1 MDFKPSDFFVGV
13 IDFFSVLLPGALIS
27 YFLMGIFYDDV
38 VGPEKIFPS
47 PDNEIVK
54 WVFFLI
60 VAYLIGN
67 IVFMIGSFLDRT
79 YDKFLRRI
87 FFQKKHDLA
96 YRLARDVH
104 WRHIDTDEQLA
115 RLVRRG
121 SMSDEEYREI
131 LQDPKREIFN
141 TYKWAQ
147 SFLLFKSADAIEE
160 IRQLEAQQKF
170 FRSLIVTFF
179 LIAVVLLFQRKNTPA
194 IVLIILGVLSFY
206 RYGDLRYK
214 ATAKA
219 YQMIVTYCHLEP
231 VTATGPSPSQEPV
244 ALEAT
249 VEHEELVDYSELKKV
264 PTDYF
269 LRLYHV
275 QIANLTAGFAKNIK
289 QVSFGNGKTP
299 VLTTDRNESWYC
311 LSGNGVLNIN
321 DAAGQSLRSNLRP
334 KAIVPLVKGTQFS
347 VNNGSHET
355 IEILVFEN

>member
-1 MDFKPSDFFVGV
+1 MDFKLSDFFVGV
-13 IDFFSVLLPGALIS
+13 IDFFSVLLPGALIT

-47 PDNEIVK
+47 PDNGIVK

-87 FFQKKHDLA
+87 FFQKKHDVA

-131 LQDPKREIFN
+131 LRDPKREIFN

-179 LIAVVLLFQRKNTPA
+179 LIAVVLLFRDKYTAA
-194 IVLIILGVLSFY
+194 IVLLILCTLSFY

-214 ATAKA
+214 ATEKA

-231 VTATGPSPSQEPV
+231 ATATGPSPSLEPV
-244 ALEAT
+244 ALEAG
-249 VEHEELVDYSELKKV
+249 VEHEELLDYSELKRV
-264 PTDYF
+264 PTDDF
-269 LRLYHV
+269 LRVYQE
-275 QIANLTAGFAKNIK
+275 QIANLTTGFAKNMK
-289 QVSFGNGKTP
+289 QVSFGNGETP
-299 VLTTDRNESWYC
+299 VLTADRNESWYC
-311 LSGNGVLNIN
+311 RSGNGVLIIN
-321 DAAGQSLRSNLRP
+321 DAAGDSLQSNLLP
-334 KAIVPLVKGTQFS
+334 NTIIPLSKGSQFS
-347 VNNGSHET
+347 VNNGSRET
-355 IEILVFEN
+355 IEILIFEN